1 MNTKT
6 KERKIIS
13 LEKQLYWSIES
24 VSDLIRLGNIDV
36 ENRICYPKLILFDD
50 PSRNNSV
57 YCGEDFRSSVTD
69 SRFLQDQIRAGT
81 WFGELGHP
89 MLEEGQSRFMR
100 IEMNNVSHRIMKY
113 KFVGN
118 EMHGVVRLCKP
129 KGDILW
135 DWVSSGS
142 NIAFSV
148 RALTPTFVKKKNE
161 QGQVYIYKYG
171 RMVII
176 TFDSVTL
183 PGIEIARIADVN
195 KYDAT
200 VEDYEVAFNKM
211 VKTNKKIENIKNSVE
226 SADWERMIKSNL
238 FYNKQNKFN
247 KSDLKEIVKSQE
259 SAHIIEDLFQF
270 SLEDATISMDNENV
284 IIRPFSDSKHSL
296 VIPTNIYLIN
306 SMMKSNDS
314 ILNK

>member
-1 MNTKT
+1 MKT

-13 LEKQLYWSIES
+13 LEKQLYWSTES

-57 YCGEDFRSSVTD
+57 YCGEDFRSSVVE
-69 SRFLQDQIRAGT
+69 SRYLQDQIRAGT

-89 MLEEGQSRFMR
+89 MLEEGQNRFMR
-100 IEMNNVSHRIMKY
+100 IEMNNVSHRIIKY

-161 QGQVYIYKYG
+161 KTGQIYIYKYG

-200 VEDYEVAFNKM
+200 VENYEAQFDLM
-211 VKTNKKIENIKNSVE
+211 VKKNKKIEEMKNSLE
-226 SADWERMIKSNL
+226 AADWERMIKSNI
-238 FYNKQNKFN
+238 FYNKSNSFN
-247 KSDLKEIVKSQE
+247 HSDLKEIVKSQE
-259 SAHIIEDLFQF
+259 SAHILEDLFQF
-270 SLEDATISMDNENV
+270 SLEDSIISLDNQNV
-284 IIRPFSDSKHSL
+284 IIRPSATSKESL
-296 VIPTNIYLIN
+296 VVPTNVYLIN
-306 SMMKSNDS
+306 NMMKSNES
-314 ILNK
+314 VLNK